1 MSFLIPP
8 PPPCK
13 LSVLPRHSTVTWPG
27 HELGPLYLESS
38 RLTVW
43 CHFVFHWHKAGAH
56 FICLWFINVSHNT
69 GCNCFTLQ
77 LQFLFEL
84 PSRLNKC
91 VEMKQ
96 YGLAVRYYEF
106 CMQIQV
112 TVFSDKSVV
121 DVHINFLIFCSHF
134 LFFFLYHRYYTKAR
148 DVLYHYSHMPSFHG
162 IHQDCDEIVKQL
174 IVQLRE
180 QLRNPKVMFSDLVE
194 WNPCLLLFFSS
205 TFMDVSFDGSRKEI
219 SRIYSESVSYVS
231 TTIILLKFE
240 SKQC

>member
-1 MSFLIPP
+1 MSSLIPP

-27 HELGPLYLESS
+27 CKLGPLYLESS

-43 CHFVFHWHKAGAH
+43 CHCVFHWHKAGAY
-56 FICLWFINVSHNT
+56 FICLWFSNVSHNT
-69 GCNCFTLQ
+69 CGNCFTLQ

-106 CMQIQV
+106 CIAIQV

-134 LFFFLYHRYYTKAR
+134 LSFFYITDITQKLEMSCTITVTCHPSMAFTKTA
-148 DVLYHYSHMPSFHG
+148 M
-162 IHQDCDEIVKQL
+162 K
-174 IVQLRE
+174 
-180 QLRNPKVMFSDLVE
+180 
-194 WNPCLLLFFSS
+194 
-205 TFMDVSFDGSRKEI
+205 
-219 SRIYSESVSYVS
+219 
-231 TTIILLKFE
+231 
-240 SKQC
+240 